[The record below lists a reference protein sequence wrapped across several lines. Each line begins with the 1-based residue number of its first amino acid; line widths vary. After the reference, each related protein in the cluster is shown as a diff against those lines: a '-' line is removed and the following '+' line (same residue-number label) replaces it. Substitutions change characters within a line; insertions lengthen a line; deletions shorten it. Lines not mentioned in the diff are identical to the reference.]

1 MTEEPLY
8 LDDGLG
14 GLGLLLEGKEFGDG
28 LVEVEGLV
36 HVEVSFGLFD
46 LFVDGD
52 VVAFKLLI
60 DL

>member
-1 MTEEPLY
+1 MTEELLD

-36 HVEVSFGLFD
+36 HVEVSFSFLD